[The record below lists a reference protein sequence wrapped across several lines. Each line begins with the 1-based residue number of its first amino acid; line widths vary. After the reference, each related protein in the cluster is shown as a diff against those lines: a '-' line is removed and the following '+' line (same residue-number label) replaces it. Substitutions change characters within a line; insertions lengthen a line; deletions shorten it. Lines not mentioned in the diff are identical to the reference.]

1 MYSELEADGRFMLKL
16 FCVDP
21 SLNIQK
27 RLDKGRSA
35 VFFSATFLPVNYYK
49 SLLSTKKTTM
59 PYMLTARLT
68 AKEAACDGN
77 RCEYEVHEALKE

>member
-16 FCVDP
+16 FVWTRR
-21 SLNIQK
+21 LIYK
-27 RLDKGRSA
+27 RGWIRASRLC
-35 VFFSATFLPVNYYK
+35 FFSDILPVNYYK

-68 AKEAACDGN
+68 AKETACDGN
-77 RCEYEVHEALKE
+77 RCEYEVHKALKE